1 MDDRNSDFSNET
13 GEQQERSGFTKGV
26 LDSFKGGSTPDF
38 LAKNKGAANSLKA
51 SESGAAKN
59 GLSKVSNL
67 GQGEKSPSG
76 LYKGSGKDVTSTN
89 RKAAVDGG
97 EGAKNGKGKS
107 SIKKIGALI
116 VIVAVGLLVI
126 GLMIIAAPVA
136 IYLIDMNLQD
146 SLGFTE
152 TSATL
157 EKQGEYITKEE
168 AENGGVAAAYAEAL
182 ASQGIEVGQVT
193 AKGEFVRTNTYI
205 ANIDELDEVAATGSY
220 HVRGDDGELVFLFDG
235 QIIKA
240 GDFVAAVESNP
251 KMYAA
256 YSEALD
262 ISARYYYSDD
272 VNQVYKDMGLSR
284 GAFNGWKETVNQEEN
299 KKNFDETLEKILN
312 NDSTLVVNGC
322 EDDECDNN
330 FTKKVSGEDDASAV
344 VDAVASETKGSNSS
358 DATNKAAQ
366 LLNSAISSG
375 EPYRAASAFM
385 AVEEPIQRARINGDG
400 PVSELMNT
408 LNRSSE
414 VTYTN
419 IETGEEV
426 TKRTSIMNTRNFTAA
441 ASGGPYSKSE
451 AANFSR
457 DRVLKVTDSNNA
469 SIIDGTTVATKWR
482 SKSNI
487 VLNTGDNTQA
497 DVNVLSKATGSVS
510 MAMVESNSGQFSGVV
525 GGNRIVEG
533 GSFLSN
539 TINSHVIGA
548 MPSDEAAIAKY
559 HHEVEEIIARKAEAD
574 RATLSPFDVSS
585 KYTFLGSLVYSIA
598 SVMLRGSNG
607 TVTSMAG
614 KVASLTGNSV
624 AQLMGGAIA
633 DGNEDEFTTMTGDCD
648 TVKEAANV
656 EGDLYCTAHNTIST
670 DYMSYTKEDWAGAGI
685 GVDDSG
691 IVKDGDMAQFVALGM
706 EREVTVGVKSSDVC
720 EKWKDFN
727 PNILRDIVDALS
739 NVVGLYKSCN
749 NVDDGIPNG
758 QNYTLSDSNSDKDK
772 VSKYSGY
779 ALYDTVSSLIDEKKS
794 SVAVFKEEY
803 YKEHPKDDSAA
814 GVIARRSGMSKDEAQ
829 IALSYASYLNR
840 IARYDISERYAFGNK
855 PVFEMKK
862 KDLLVEHSDT
872 VQVSLYCVWGGKTEY
887 ADVRNRSFA
896 V

>member
-1 MDDRNSDFSNET
+1 MNDRNNELSNEV

-26 LDSFKGGSTPDF
+26 LDGFKDGFAPDF
-38 LAKNKGAANSLKA
+38 LAKNKGATNSLKA
-51 SESGAAKN
+51 SEAGAVKN
-59 GLSKVSNL
+59 GLNKVSSL
-67 GQGEKSPSG
+67 GQGEKSLGG
-76 LYKGSGKDVTSTN
+76 LYKGSGKDVASASKKTI
-89 RKAAVDGG
+89 AGG
-97 EGAKNGKGKS
+97 DKSAEGGKGKS
-107 SIKKIGALI
+107 FIGKFGALI
-116 VIVAVGLLVI
+116 AIAVVGSLVI
-126 GLMIIAAPVA
+126 GLVIVAAPVM
-136 IYLIDMNLQD
+136 IFLIDMNLQCN
-146 SLGFTE
+146 LGFCD

-157 EKQGEYITKEE
+157 EKQAEYITKEE
-168 AENGGVAAAYAEAL
+168 AENGEVAAAYAEAL

-205 ANIDELDEVAATGSY
+205 ADIDELDEVAATGSY
-220 HVRGDDGELVFLFDG
+220 YVRGDDGELVFLFDD

-272 VNQVYKDMGLSR
+272 VDQVYKDMGLSR
-284 GAFNGWKETVNQEEN
+284 GAFSSWKETANQEEN

-322 EDDECDNN
+322 EDDKCEKN
-330 FTKKVSGEDDASAV
+330 FSKEVSGEDDAGAV

-385 AVEEPIQRARINGDG
+385 AVEEPIQRARIDGDG

-408 LNRSSE
+408 LNMSSE
-414 VTYTN
+414 VTYTD

-426 TKRTSIMNTRNFTAA
+426 TKRNSIMNTRNFTAA

-457 DRVLKVTDSNNA
+457 DRVLKVTDSENE
-469 SIIDGTTVATKWR
+469 SIIGDTTVATKWR

-487 VLNTGDNTQA
+487 VLNTGNNEQA
-497 DVNVLSKATGSVS
+497 DVDVLSKATDSVS
-510 MAMVESNSGQFSGVV
+510 MAMVESNSDQFSSVV

-548 MPSDEAAIAKY
+548 MPSDEATIAKY
-559 HHEVEEIIARKAEAD
+559 HHEVEEIIARRAEAD
-574 RATLSPFDVSS
+574 RATLSPFDISS
-585 KYTFLGSLVYSIA
+585 KHTFLGSLVYGIA
-598 SVMLRGSNG
+598 SVMLKGSNS
-607 TVTSMAG
+607 TVPSVAS

-624 AQLMGGAIA
+624 AQLLGDVIA
-633 DGNEDEFTTMTGDCD
+633 DGNEDEFTTMAGNCN

-670 DYMSYTKEDWAGAGI
+670 DYMSYTKEDWVSAGI

-691 IVKDGDMAQFVALGM
+691 IIKDGDMAQFVALGM
-706 EREVTVGVKSSDVC
+706 DREVTVGVKSSDVC
-720 EKWKDFN
+720 ERWKDFN
-727 PNILRDIVDALS
+727 QGILEDIGDALA
-739 NVVGLYKSCN
+739 NVVGLYQSCN
-749 NVDDGIPNG
+749 GVSTEVSNG
-758 QNYTLSDSNSDKDK
+758 QSYTLSDANGDKEK
-772 VSKYSGY
+772 VEKYSGY

-794 SVAVFKEEY
+794 SVALFKEEY

-814 GVIARRSGMSKDEAQ
+814 GVIARRSGMSKNEAQ
-829 IALSYASYLNR
+829 IALNYASYLNK
-840 IARYDISERYAFGNK
+840 IAKYNASERYVFGGSM
-855 PVFEMKK
+855 FEMKK
-862 KDLLVEHSDT
+862 PDLLIEHSDAM
-872 VQVSLYCVWGGKTEY
+872 QVSLYCVWGGKTEF